1 MLVVNAVAEEVD
13 AATLIAVVTEA
24 LYVITGI
31 VFQELAIDVLRL
43 QQHGDAVSLLEIIE
57 QVRDLIFQENVSE
70 VVAEALAYQGAEC
83 GLLKTGNEVWSHF
96 DRAKKAAAEA
106 AFYGTGIIRGY
117 RLLPALPESWL
128 ERRADAPA
136 SH

>member
-1 MLVVNAVAEEVD
+1 MLQLLWGQPILRLPLEQQIQVLVVNAVAEEVD

-96 DRAKKAAAEA
+96 DRAKKQPL
-106 AFYGTGIIRGY
+106 
-117 RLLPALPESWL
+117 RLLFMEQ
-128 ERRADAPA
+128 E
-136 SH
+136 